1 MSLLVGAITGL
12 ILFGS
17 PELTLNRAA
26 LDLGQSLRDPLGD
39 RLMVRLA
46 ALGTPAVVL
55 PMVLVVFAWLRWQG
69 SVRHGY
75 YWLASAAFPLVA
87 TPVIGDLLAVQ
98 RPDLGLQ
105 LTLPWSFPSGP
116 VLLATCVYGFLA
128 VSVARGLAERQRWA
142 PYALATTTIAAVAAA
157 RVYLGAEWLTSVID
171 SIALGMVWVAALGL
185 AFHRH
190 ARFGLRAETLAGVA
204 ALGLAI
210 GIGLHGWIAGDREL
224 ARLTPAE
231 RTVAI
236 ARSDWHAAGWARLPH
251 HREDLSQRNRHP
263 LTIQYAGDP
272 TVLAEALAAS
282 GWAPALVLDWENAMR
297 LLSPSL
303 PLADLPVVP
312 QVHDR
317 RYEVLVLTRPAGT
330 DKREVLRLWPSRFRL
345 DDGSPL
351 WVGNVS
357 RQRKDVLLDLVALP
371 ATIAHEFDLP
381 PELAA
386 GTPGLATG
394 SAPGTGVVLIEPAS
408 NPAPRASDPNPLG
421 ADRAAEVWRRPNVAV
436 FAGRGDIRDR
446 RLR

>member
-1 MSLLVGAITGL
+1 MT
-12 ILFGS
+12 
-17 PELTLNRAA
+17 
-26 LDLGQSLRDPLGD
+26 
-39 RLMVRLA
+39 
-46 ALGTPAVVL
+46 
-55 PMVLVVFAWLRWQG
+55 
-69 SVRHGY
+69 
-75 YWLASAAFPLVA
+75 
-87 TPVIGDLLAVQ
+87 
-98 RPDLGLQ
+98 
-105 LTLPWSFPSGP
+105 
-116 VLLATCVYGFLA
+116 
-128 VSVARGLAERQRWA
+128 
-142 PYALATTTIAAVAAA
+142 
-157 RVYLGAEWLTSVID
+157 
-171 SIALGMVWVAALGL
+171 
-185 AFHRH
+185 
-190 ARFGLRAETLAGVA
+190 
-204 ALGLAI
+204 
-210 GIGLHGWIAGDREL
+210 
-224 ARLTPAE
+224 
-231 RTVAI
+231 I

-272 TVLAEALAAS
+272 AVLAAALAAS

-357 RQRKDVLLDLVALP
+357 RQRKDVLFDLVVLP

-394 SAPGTGVVLIEPAS
+394 SAPGTGIVLIESGIEPS
-408 NPAPRASDPNPLG
+408 
-421 ADRAAEVWRRPNVAV
+421 AAGE
-436 FAGRGDIRDR
+436 
-446 RLR
+446 